1 MIAFIAFLSVAVIT
15 LTTICGVLLLRV
27 NELNILV
34 VRYREEMLE
43 YVGTLTTRM
52 NSIKPLIELRPEDAL
67 DVH

>member
-1 MIAFIAFLSVAVIT
+1 MIAFIAFLSIAVIT
-15 LTTICGVLLLRV
+15 LTTICGVLLLRI
-27 NELNILV
+27 NELNIMV
-34 VRYREEMLE
+34 VRLEAQTLE